1 MFTGIIEALGTVKSI
16 EKGTVS
22 GKIEVG
28 VPNSFLDDRTLE
40 LGESIAVEG
49 ACLTVTAFTDDS
61 FTADISSETF
71 SLTTLGALKPNDRV
85 NLERA
90 LTLATP
96 IGGHLVTGHIDGVGA
111 ILKKGLMGSH
121 IEMEVEVPQE
131 LRSALVFKGSIAL
144 DGISLTIASIT
155 KDGVRI
161 ALVPH
166 TLANTTLEEK
176 AVGAKVNLE
185 TDIIGK
191 YVENQVKGNIKD
203 GRVTESFLAEHGFL
217 GKKG

>member
-28 VPNSFLDDRTLE
+28 VPENFAGDRKFE

-49 ACLTVTAFTDDS
+49 ACLTVTAFTKDT
-61 FTADISSETF
+61 FTADISAETF
-71 SLTTLGALKPNDRV
+71 SLTTLGALRSNCSV

-90 LTLATP
+90 LTLSTP

-111 ILKKGLMGSH
+111 IIKKGLMGGH
-121 IEMEVEVPQE
+121 IEMEISVPEE
-131 LRSALVFKGSIAL
+131 LRSSLVFKGSIAV

-155 KDGVRI
+155 KDGVRL

-176 AVGAKVNLE
+176 PLSAKVNLE

-203 GRVTESFLAEHGFL
+203 GRVTESFLAEHGFV
-217 GKKG
+217 KK

>member
-1 MFTGIIEALGTVKSI
+1 MFTGIIETLGTVKSI

-22 GKIEVG
+22 GKIRVSLPSTFVAG
-28 VPNSFLDDRTLE
+28 RALE

-49 ACLTVTAFTDDS
+49 ACLTVTDFSGDA
-61 FTADISSETF
+61 FTADISAETF

-96 IGGHLVTGHIDGVGA
+96 IGGHLVTGHIDGVGT
-111 ILKKGLMGSH
+111 ILEKGLMGSH
-121 IEMEVEVPQE
+121 VEMEITVPDAI
-131 LRSALVFKGSIAL
+131 RAALVFKGSIAI

-155 KDGVRI
+155 KEGVRI
-161 ALVPH
+161 ALIPH
-166 TLANTTLEEK
+166 TLANTTLDEK
-176 AVGAKVNLE
+176 VAGAKVNLE

-191 YVENQVKGNIKD
+191 YVENQLKGNIKE

-217 GKKG
+217 K

>member
-1 MFTGIIEALGTVKSI
+1 MFTGIIEGVGSVKSI

-28 VPNSFLDDRTLE
+28 LPDSFLDDRALV

-49 ACLTVTAFTDDS
+49 ACLTVTAFSDDC
-61 FTADISSETF
+61 FTADISGETF
-71 SLTTLGALKPNDRV
+71 SLTTLGALKPGVHV

-90 LTLATP
+90 LTPSTP
-96 IGGHLVTGHIDGVGA
+96 IGGHLVTGHIDGVGT
-111 ILKKGLMGSH
+111 IIKKELMGGSVE
-121 IEMEVEVPQE
+121 IELKVPDE
-131 LRSALVFKGSIAL
+131 LRAGLVFKGSITV
-144 DGISLTIASIT
+144 DGISLTIASVT

-161 ALVPH
+161 ALIPH

-176 AVGAKVNLE
+176 TVGSAVNIE

-191 YVENQVKGNIKD
+191 YVESKLHGEKKVE
-203 GRVTESFLAEHGFL
+203 RVTESFLAEHGFIT
-217 GKKG
+217 KD